1 VLFRRALP
9 LAVVLTLFLSGGSCA
24 PYESPAAVAETA
36 LGQADAKEA
45 ANAARSGVLG
55 DKATM
60 TEAFGLARSVLYG
73 ETAQP
78 TARVDVLPGHR
89 AFICAYQDEPTQT
102 CATGVGKNFASSIR
116 AASKELKTQHGNVV
130 NAERKDGIRLKIDVV
145 TRARPATFKR
155 NIEKPKKRKV
165 ARYGYWV
172 QSGEQASWILP
183 SEVLE
188 KGLFSDKKNKKGI
201 PRKGVVKALARR
213 NPKLGELP
221 EEFDY
226 EQIRT
231 LAWVEQLTE
240 GNNVPGIVR
249 LYRTHLW
256 EFDAVTSDRLLQRT
270 VWAADYLISSIAEDG
285 KIRYRYYP
293 SKDSDSR
300 SYNLLRHGGTT
311 YSILQAYDRTKFEPY
326 LTASM
331 KAIDY
336 LFARCKRD
344 KRTGPYGPDDG
355 GESLYILS
363 PGNQVKLG
371 GAGLALVMIDQ
382 YVEATGDT
390 ERYRDEA
397 QAFGRFLVSSQ
408 QKECIPQ
415 YKRTKSCDGE
425 FIYFPSLKPGGP
437 PTNLDGS
444 AYYPGEAILGL
455 VRLYAWDPNPLW
467 LETAVRAA
475 DWLIQVRDLGK
486 DEKRLAND
494 HWLMIALS
502 YLYNYT
508 HKEDYLNHS
517 LALARAVEY
526 QYQKNL
532 PSAKN
537 YRDYRGGYYDPPR
550 STPAATRGEG
560 LVAVL
565 DTCSL
570 AGKTCEWVE
579 TLLHETV
586 RHEMLSQYDPDTAYW
601 MKNKRKSFGGWNG
614 GLIDPSIR
622 NDFVQHNMSSILG
635 TERHLRK
642 KQGTALPGGPEWTNH
657 NRNEGLTWPGVPEP
671 EMTKLRAAT
680 MRFRGKTDWEK

>member
-1 VLFRRALP
+1 M
-9 LAVVLTLFLSGGSCA
+9 TL
-24 PYESPAAVAETA
+24 
-36 LGQADAKEA
+36 
-45 ANAARSGVLG
+45 
-55 DKATM
+55 
-60 TEAFGLARSVLYG
+60 AFGLARSVLYG
-73 ETAQP
+73 EAAPSTSKL
-78 TARVDVLPGHR
+78 DGLPGHR
-89 AFICAYQDEPTQT
+89 VFLCAYQDEPVQT
-102 CATGVGKNFASSIR
+102 CSTGFGQSFSDSVR
-116 AASKELKTQHGNVV
+116 AAAKTLKSEHGKVV
-130 NAERKDGIRLKIDVV
+130 SAERKADIRLKIDVV

-155 NIEKPKKRKV
+155 SIEKPKKRKV

-172 QSGEQASWILP
+172 ESGDQASWILP
-183 SEVLE
+183 SEILE

-240 GNNVPGIVR
+240 GDNVPGIVR

-256 EFDAVTSDRLLQRT
+256 EFDPVTPDHLLQRS
-270 VWAADYLISSIAEDG
+270 VWAADYLISSTAEDG
-285 KIRYRYYP
+285 KIRYRYFP
-293 SKDSDSR
+293 STDRDSR

-344 KRTGPYGPDDG
+344 KRTGPYGPHDG
-355 GESLYILS
+355 GESLFIVS
-363 PGNQVKLG
+363 PGNLVKLG

-415 YKRTKSCDGE
+415 YKRSQCDGE
-425 FIYFPSLKPGGP
+425 FVYFPSLKPGGP
-437 PTNLDGS
+437 PTKLDGS

-455 VRLYAWDPNPLW
+455 VRLYSWDPNPLW
-467 LETAVRAA
+467 LDTAVRAA
-475 DWLIQVRDLGK
+475 DWLIQVRDRGK
-486 DEKRLAND
+486 NEKQLAND

-508 HKEDYLNHS
+508 KREDYLNHS

-532 PSAKN
+532 SSAKN

-586 RHEMLSQYDPDTAYW
+586 RHEMFSQYDPDTAYW
-601 MKNKRKSFGGWNG
+601 MKNKSKSFGGWNG
-614 GLIDPSIR
+614 GIIDPSIR

-642 KQGTALPGGPEWTNH
+642 KQGTALPGGPEWTNL
-657 NRNEGLTWPGVPEP
+657 NRNEGLTWPGVPEA
-671 EMTKLRAAT
+671 ELTKLRAAT